1 VFHILSGVLAADDI
15 INAAGSTAHE
25 EDISWEDEEEDV
37 VHRGEPSPRLA
48 SAARELSHDRLMA
61 AVTSGTTSPERSED
75 SYDLVSSG
83 RASATGDA
91 SAAHPQ
97 MKEASDEDS
106 DEEDEEEDEDDEDSA
121 ESDWE

>member
-1 VFHILSGVLAADDI
+1 M
-15 INAAGSTAHE
+15 
-25 EDISWEDEEEDV
+25 

-91 SAAHPQ
+91 NAAHPH

-106 DEEDEEEDEDDEDSA
+106 DEEDEDEDDEDSA